1 MLQKTVIK
9 HVVYGKK
16 EDILDKF
23 SQEYPDVY
31 ETNQEMVSKFLDLL
45 FNCSETE
52 LSLYTSKKFDS
63 IRNHAHTLQTITEEY
78 KSLNITNILNQRLK
92 ESNKS
97 ISLFGSILSNGNHS
111 DLQLDELE
119 ARSVLNRTQFYYNRT
134 QELYSKCKAKAT
146 QIKLCIKFLK
156 IIPETSFTKS
166 QLELLEHGDLE
177 IGLLINQIQ
186 QTSDTLRTV
195 LDSTDS
201 FINVNLPLV
210 SKVRGLKTDIVNIN
224 GTLATSYFTDE
235 NISVLENL
243 NKITKSRIQDF
254 RNYNYFQQLQDIF
267 KICNKQVGFFKSLIG
282 KKDENSSIALSKTIE
297 LEQKISYFSN
307 DLNKLLDN
315 SLRRKESVIRILED
329 IDDNHIGRD
338 ALLGLINK
346 SEQLITELQLI
357 LVDINSVKEE
367 INILKQTIIHKKR
380 A

>member
-1 MLQKTVIK
+1 MKI
-9 HVVYGKK
+9 
-16 EDILDKF
+16 F
-23 SQEYPDVY
+23 
-31 ETNQEMVSKFLDLL
+31 
-45 FNCSETE
+45 
-52 LSLYTSKKFDS
+52 
-63 IRNHAHTLQTITEEY
+63 R
-78 KSLNITNILNQRLK
+78 
-92 ESNKS
+92 
-97 ISLFGSILSNGNHS
+97 
-111 DLQLDELE
+111 
-119 ARSVLNRTQFYYNRT
+119 
-134 QELYSKCKAKAT
+134 
-146 QIKLCIKFLK
+146 FLK
-156 IIPETSFTKS
+156 ILIK
-166 QLELLEHGDLE
+166 LL
-177 IGLLINQIQ
+177 N
-186 QTSDTLRTV
+186 
-195 LDSTDS
+195 
-201 FINVNLPLV
+201 
-210 SKVRGLKTDIVNIN
+210 
-224 GTLATSYFTDE
+224 
-235 NISVLENL
+235 
-243 NKITKSRIQDF
+243 QDF